1 MVDCHKS
8 AERSPPVRRMP
19 EDVEPDLEGD
29 LCLVDRN
36 AIAVFMMAVD
46 TDHGNAGYGDDLK
59 ISITG
64 SKTLQISAGLSI
76 SQTRQW

>member
-29 LCLVDRN
+29 LSLVDRKSN
-36 AIAVFMMAVD
+36 AMFMMAVD
-46 TDHGNAGYGDDLK
+46 TDNGNTDD
-59 ISITG
+59 SDAQ
-64 SKTLQISAGLSI
+64 LQ
-76 SQTRQW
+76 